1 MEKEKINLGNAAAG
15 AGKLAASFFS
25 KAKDAVVNTV
35 DQNGDGKLGL
45 DDVSAVTDT
54 VKAALKE
61 SSDRWSEKQEQR
73 RREKELETLRP
84 LFESDVDKPDFSLPK
99 LIRIAKMDD
108 KHAQSE
114 VCKNS
119 IGYTFPGKDMDVLT
133 IYPGHIEYFNLR
145 FHQEL
150 GDGLYYVDPADRDYY
165 IALNDY
171 YNYLKIQRISELQ
184 TIARDLGA
192 KSFSVIYK
200 EYQKSASEL
209 NVQGKANLKAGK
221 KQGATIDAAHHSREN
236 SFSKI
241 EVAAKMEFIG
251 HEAQRPTLKYFK
263 KDPQIQTLVDLR
275 MGDNTLKHQVYTLE
289 LSNSS
294 GIKYED
300 AVKIDSAIKEM
311 NASSK
316 ISVASEALNEARR
329 IFEYEI
335 DF

>member
-1 MEKEKINLGNAAAG
+1 MEKKKINLGNAAVG
-15 AGKLAASFFS
+15 AGKLAAGFLS
-25 KAKDAVVNTV
+25 KAKDAVVSAV

-45 DDVSAVTDT
+45 DDVSIVTDT
-54 VKAALKE
+54 VKAAVKE
-61 SSDRWSEKQEQR
+61 GSDRWNEKQEQR

-99 LIRIAKMDD
+99 LIRIARMDE
-108 KHAQSE
+108 KHAGSE

-119 IGYTFPGKDMDVLT
+119 IGFTFPGKDMDVLT
-133 IYPGHIEYFNLR
+133 IYPEHIAYFGIR
-145 FHQEL
+145 FQQEL
-150 GDGLYYVDPADRDYY
+150 DDGLYYVDPTDRDYY
-165 IALNDY
+165 IPIDGY

-192 KSFSVIYK
+192 KRFSVIYK

-209 NVQGKANLKAGK
+209 DAQGKANLKAGK
-221 KQGATIDAAHHSREN
+221 KQGATTEASHHSREN
-236 SFSKI
+236 TFSKI

-251 HEAQRPTLKYFK
+251 HEAQRPILNYFK
-263 KDPQIQTLVDLR
+263 KDSQIQTLVDLR
-275 MGDNTLKHQVYTLE
+275 MGDNTLKHQAYTLE

-300 AVKIDSAIKEM
+300 ALKIDAALKEM
-311 NASSK
+311 NASGK
-316 ISVASEALNEARR
+316 VSVASEALNEASR